1 LSLPATL
8 PERGLLEGIVYGV
21 VLVTLLGQ
29 GIGLR
34 ILLPR
39 WNKRELES

>member
-1 LSLPATL
+1 MQLLPLFSAR
-8 PERGLLEGIVYGV
+8 EDIVYGV

-34 ILLPR
+34 VLLPH
-39 WNKRELES
+39 WSKGEN